1 MTISIQPSRFYDAE
15 SGGELQLQL
24 QPVGAEFK
32 ILRRFGYRDPHY
44 REPFIIP
51 ADPLTFHTDL
61 ASIPWF
67 LAWLVPGLGTHLPA
81 ILVNDALVLSKNGGH
96 P

>member
-1 MTISIQPSRFYDAE
+1 MTISTQPSRFYDAE

-32 ILRRFGYRDPHY
+32 ILRRFGYRDPHA
-44 REPFIIP
+44 EVVL
-51 ADPLTFHTDL
+51 ADRGDRHAVGDRR
-61 ASIPWF
+61 
-67 LAWLVPGLGTHLPA
+67 PGH
-81 ILVNDALVLSKNGGH
+81 GGH